1 MATTDKQIAMVEKAI
16 QGVTVA
22 MLAINAFFLI
32 RALDTLDVVVDN
44 VADLKTRVSVVEY
57 ALERDQK

>member
-1 MATTDKQIAMVEKAI
+1 MATTDKQISMVEKAI

-32 RALDTLDVVVDN
+32 RALDTLDAVVDN

-57 ALERDQK
+57 AIERDHQ

>member
-1 MATTDKQIAMVEKAI
+1 MASTDKQISMVEKAI

-22 MLAINAFFLI
+22 MLGINAFFLI
-32 RALDTLDVVVDN
+32 RALNTLDAVVDN

-57 ALERDQK
+57 AIERDHQ